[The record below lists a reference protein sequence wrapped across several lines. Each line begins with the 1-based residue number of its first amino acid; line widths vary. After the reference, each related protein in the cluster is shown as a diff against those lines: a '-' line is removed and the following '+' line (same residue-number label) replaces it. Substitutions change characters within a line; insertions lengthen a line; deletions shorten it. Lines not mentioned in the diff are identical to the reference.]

1 MAPKM
6 SLARPRSALSKV
18 YRQASCRTLSSG
30 RRRAL
35 NPTLSL
41 LITMTTAELHRK
53 GVTTN
58 MRCARCYAVAVR
70 DGETTWRHGD
80 GKGGP
85 RYVDGDNV
93 PQSVRKMPNGDN
105 VPQSVIACS
114 ACKVRLCKACF
125 RMELDDGKPHP
136 GAWDHKA

>member
-1 MAPKM
+1 MPH
-6 SLARPRSALSKV
+6 V
-18 YRQASCRTLSSG
+18 EQRQATGFEPYTFPVNHKEIAVLR
-30 RRRAL
+30 
-35 NPTLSL
+35 
-41 LITMTTAELHRK
+41 TMTTAELHRK

-85 RYVDGDNV
+85 RYVDGKKDD
-93 PQSVRKMPNGDN
+93 QSVRKMPNGDT

-114 ACKVRLCKACF
+114 VCKVRLCKACF
-125 RMELDDGKPHP
+125 RMELMMGSHILMHGITRLSPCVL
-136 GAWDHKA
+136 AAL